1 MAGIFGKIFVGIYVE
16 IKRSDGRIHQA
27 MVTSLHEDNE
37 SVTVEWIENGDTKG
51 KEIDLESIFA
61 LNPDVVPDEEIPQ
74 SPEAPLPPSSITKAS
89 KVPKTRRITA
99 IPKPENAPRENR
111 AAAVG
116 TTRARP
122 SQHSQASAK
131 DASAAKIMSDI
142 NMSKALLLCDLSFP
156 ARRKSNCVKEVEKL
170 QEQREKRRLQQ
181 QELREKRAQE
191 VDVNLPNYEIMCM
204 IRDFRASLDY
214 RPLTSNDA
222 IEEHRICVCVRARPL
237 NKKELSVKDLDVITI
252 PSKDVVMVHEPKQK
266 VDLTR
271 FLENQTFRF
280 DYAFDKSSTN
290 EMVYRFTAQPLVETI
305 FERGMATCFA
315 YGQTGSGKTH
325 TMGGDFS
332 GKNQDCSKGIYA
344 LSARDVFLM
353 LKKPVYKKLDLQ
365 VFATFFEIYSGKV
378 FDLLNRKAKL
388 RVLEDGKQQVQV
400 VGLQEREVKC
410 TEDVLKLIEMGNS
423 CRTSGQTSANAH
435 SSRSHAVFQII
446 LRRRGKMHGKFSLI
460 DLAGNERG
468 ADTSS
473 ADRQTRLEGAEI
485 NKSLLALKE
494 CIRALGRNKPHTPFR
509 ASKLTQVLRDSFIG
523 ENSRTCMIA
532 TISPGMASCENTLNT
547 LRYANRVKEF
557 GISPS
562 DIPFSQGGGGGGRSE
577 LSPTY
582 EYDRKTLSLTLKMKQ
597 LVVDPAAALDCHQEG
612 HITQLEVLEA
622 QWGVGS
628 SPQRDDLKL
637 LCEQNE
643 EEVSP
648 QLFTFHEVVSQ
659 LVEMEEQVLEDHRA
673 VFQESIRWLEDE
685 KVLLEMTEEVD
696 YDVESYATQLEQILD
711 QKIDILTE
719 LRDKVKS
726 FRCALQEE
734 EQASKQITPKRPRAL

>member
-1 MAGIFGKIFVGIYVE
+1 
-16 IKRSDGRIHQA
+16 
-27 MVTSLHEDNE
+27 MVTSLNEDNE

-61 LNPDVVPDEEIPQ
+61 LNPDVAPEEEVVQ
-74 SPEAPLPPSSITKAS
+74 SPETPPASSIS
-89 KVPKTRRITA
+89 
-99 IPKPENAPRENR
+99 
-111 AAAVG
+111 
-116 TTRARP
+116 
-122 SQHSQASAK
+122 
-131 DASAAKIMSDI
+131 SAAKQIKPPKNRRTI
-142 NMSKALLLCDLSFP
+142 AFLVFHT
-156 ARRKSNCVKEVEKL
+156 RRKSNCVKEVEKL
-170 QEQREKRRLQQ
+170 QEKRERRRLQQ
-181 QELREKRAQE
+181 QELREKKAQE
-191 VDVNLPNYEIMCM
+191 VDVTVPNYEIMCM

-214 RPLTSNDA
+214 RPLTTID
-222 IEEHRICVCVRARPL
+222 EEHRICVCVRARPL
-237 NKKELSVKDLDVITI
+237 NKKELTMKDLDVITI

-271 FLENQTFRF
+271 YLENQTFRF
-280 DYAFDKSSTN
+280 DYAFDDSTDN
-290 EMVYRFTAQPLVETI
+290 DMVYRFTARPLVETI

-344 LSARDVFLM
+344 LAARDVFLM
-353 LKKPVYKKLDLQ
+353 LKKPNYKKLDLN

-400 VGLQEREVKC
+400 VGLQERDVKC
-410 TEDVLKLIEMGNS
+410 TEDVLKLIEVGNS

-547 LRYANRVKEF
+547 LRYANRVKELTVDP
-557 GISPS
+557 GVMMEGR
-562 DIPFSQGGGGGGRSE
+562 GGGGGHS
-577 LSPTY
+577 
-582 EYDRKTLSLTLKMKQ
+582 
-597 LVVDPAAALDCHQEG
+597 V
-612 HITQLEVLEA
+612 TQLEVLEA

-648 QLFTFHEVVSQ
+648 QLFTFHEAVSQ

-696 YDVESYATQLEQILD
+696 YDVDSYATQLEQILD

-719 LRDKVKS
+719 LRDKVKG
-726 FRCALQEE
+726 FRSTLQEE
-734 EQASKQITPKRPRAL
+734 EQASKQINPKRPRAL

>member
-1 MAGIFGKIFVGIYVE
+1 
-16 IKRSDGRIHQA
+16 

-51 KEIDLESIFA
+51 KEIDLESVFA
-61 LNPDVVPDEEIPQ
+61 LNPDVAPDEEIPQ
-74 SPEAPLPPSSITKAS
+74 SPEAPLPPSSVS
-89 KVPKTRRITA
+89 KTSKLPKTRRITA
-99 IPKPENAPRENR
+99 IPKSENAPRENR

-122 SQHSQASAK
+122 SQHSQPADPPPPAI
-131 DASAAKIMSDI
+131 APQT
-142 NMSKALLLCDLSFP
+142 ALSQSLLQQQN

-170 QEQREKRRLQQ
+170 QEKREKRRLQQ

-214 RPLTSNDA
+214 RPLTSNDL

-271 FLENQTFRF
+271 YLENQTFRF
-280 DYAFDKSSTN
+280 DYAFDENSTN

-353 LKKPVYKKLDLQ
+353 LKKPNYKKLDLQ
-365 VFATFFEIYSGKV
+365 IFATFFEIYSGKV

-410 TEDVLKLIEMGNS
+410 TEDVLKLIEVGNS

-562 DIPFSQGGGGGGRSE
+562 DIPFSQSGGGGGRSE

-582 EYDRKTLSLTLKMKQ
+582 EVKELT
-597 LVVDPAAALDCHQEG
+597 VDPAAAMDSRQGG
-612 HITQLEVLEA
+612 HVTQLEVLEA

-648 QLFTFHEVVSQ
+648 QLFTFHEAVSQ

-696 YDVESYATQLEQILD
+696 YDVESFATQLEQILD

-726 FRCALQEE
+726 FRSALQEE
-734 EQASKQITPKRPRAL
+734 EQASQQITPKRPRAL

>member
-1 MAGIFGKIFVGIYVE
+1 MASCFGKIVVGTYVE

-27 MVTSLHEDNE
+27 MVTSLNEDNE

-61 LNPDVVPDEEIPQ
+61 LNPDVAPDEEIAQ
-74 SPEAPLPPSSITKAS
+74 SPETPPPPTPTSVKVNKIAKNRRTIAPIKNDTPSRDNR
-89 KVPKTRRITA
+89 V
-99 IPKPENAPRENR
+99 IP
-111 AAAVG
+111 
-116 TTRARP
+116 TRARP
-122 SQHSQASAK
+122 TPPPQPEPVPPPPPLQPTQLTQAQTAQQLQ
-131 DASAAKIMSDI
+131 
-142 NMSKALLLCDLSFP
+142 N

-170 QEQREKRRLQQ
+170 QEKRERRRLQQ

-191 VDVNLPNYEIMCM
+191 VDTTIPNYEIMYM

-214 RPLTSNDA
+214 RPLTTADL
-222 IEEHRICVCVRARPL
+222 IEEHRICVCVRKRPL
-237 NKKELSVKDLDVITI
+237 NKKELAMKDLDVITI

-271 FLENQTFRF
+271 YLENQTFRF
-280 DYAFDKSSTN
+280 DYAFDDSTTN
-290 EMVYRFTAQPLVETI
+290 EMVYRFTARPLVETI

-344 LSARDVFLM
+344 LAARDVFLM
-353 LKKPVYKKLDLQ
+353 LKKPNYKKLDLQ
-365 VFATFFEIYSGKV
+365 VYATFFEIYSGKV
-378 FDLLNRKAKL
+378 FDLLNRKTKL

-400 VGLQEREVKC
+400 VGLQEKDVKC
-410 TEDVLKLIEMGNS
+410 TEEVLKLIEVGNS

-446 LRRRGKMHGKFSLI
+446 LRRKGKMHGKFSLI

-532 TISPGMASCENTLNT
+532 TISPGMTSCENTLNT

-562 DIPFSQGGGGGGRSE
+562 DIPFSQGGQGSRSE
-577 LSPTY
+577 LSPTNTF
-582 EYDRKTLSLTLKMKQ
+582 EYDDFAATSPSRVKELT
-597 LVVDPAAALDCHQEG
+597 VDPNQMIDVGRPNIHAMN
-612 HITQLEVLEA
+612 QLELLDED
-622 QWGVGS
+622 WLS
-628 SPQRDDLKL
+628 ISPQRDDLKL

-648 QLFTFHEVVSQ
+648 QLFTFHEAVSQ
-659 LVEMEEQVLEDHRA
+659 LVEMEDQVLEDHRA

-726 FRCALQEE
+726 FRSTLQEE
-734 EQASKQITPKRPRAL
+734 EQASKQINPKRPRAL

>member
-1 MAGIFGKIFVGIYVE
+1 IVIINIHKIQELYI
-16 IKRSDGRIHQA
+16 GRIHQA
-27 MVTSLHEDNE
+27 MVTSLNEDNE

-61 LNPDVVPDEEIPQ
+61 LNPDVAPEEETAP
-74 SPEAPLPPSSITKAS
+74 SPETPPPPTPTSV
-89 KVPKTRRITA
+89 KVNK
-99 IPKPENAPRENR
+99 IPKVSP
-111 AAAVG
+111 V
-116 TTRARP
+116 
-122 SQHSQASAK
+122 
-131 DASAAKIMSDI
+131 
-142 NMSKALLLCDLSFP
+142 LVVFSFVTAFP
-156 ARRKSNCVKEVEKL
+156 VPFACVFCSSVAARRKSNCVKEVEKL
-170 QEQREKRRLQQ
+170 QEKRERRRIQQ
-181 QELREKRAQE
+181 QELREKKAQE
-191 VDVNLPNYEIMCM
+191 VDTTVPNYEILYM

-214 RPLTSNDA
+214 RPLSTADL
-222 IEEHRICVCVRARPL
+222 IEEHRICVCVRKRPL
-237 NKKELSVKDLDVITI
+237 NKKELTIRDLDVITI

-271 FLENQTFRF
+271 YLENQTFRF
-280 DYAFDKSSTN
+280 DYAFDDSTTN
-290 EMVYRFTAQPLVETI
+290 EMVYRFTARPLVETI

-344 LSARDVFLM
+344 LAARDVFVM
-353 LKKPVYKKLDLQ
+353 LKKPCYRKLDLQ
-365 VFATFFEIYSGKV
+365 VYATFFEIYSGKV
-378 FDLLNRKAKL
+378 FDLLNGKAKL

-400 VGLQEREVKC
+400 VGLHERDVKC
-410 TEDVLKLIEMGNS
+410 TEDVLKLIEVGNS

-446 LRRRGKMHGKFSLI
+446 LRRKGKMHGKFSLI

-532 TISPGMASCENTLNT
+532 TISPGMTSCENTLNT
-547 LRYANRVKEF
+547 LRYANRVKE
-557 GISPS
+557 
-562 DIPFSQGGGGGGRSE
+562 
-577 LSPTY
+577 
-582 EYDRKTLSLTLKMKQ
+582 LTVDPNQ
-597 LVVDPAAALDCHQEG
+597 VIEGVRPNTHVVDQLDDDWDH
-612 HITQLEVLEA
+612 L
-622 QWGVGS
+622 GS

-637 LCEQNE
+637 LCEQNL

-648 QLFTFHEVVSQ
+648 QLLTFHEAVSQ
-659 LVEMEEQVLEDHRA
+659 MVEMEEQVLEDHRA

-696 YDVESYATQLEQILD
+696 YDVDSYATQLEQILD

-726 FRCALQEE
+726 FRSSLQEE
-734 EQASKQITPKRPRAL
+734 EQASKQINPKRPRALL

>member
-1 MAGIFGKIFVGIYVE
+1 EMAGIFGKIFVGIYVE

-51 KEIDLESIFA
+51 KEIDLESIFT

-74 SPEAPLPPSSITKAS
+74 SPEAPLPPSSINKTS
-89 KVPKTRRITA
+89 KVPKVCSSLNNGLLSSR
-99 IPKPENAPRENR
+99 NVLLN
-111 AAAVG
+111 
-116 TTRARP
+116 
-122 SQHSQASAK
+122 
-131 DASAAKIMSDI
+131 KIIKVNKMKFI
-142 NMSKALLLCDLSFP
+142 DLSFP

-353 LKKPVYKKLDLQ
+353 WKKPVYKKLDLQ

-547 LRYANRVKEF
+547 LRYANR
-557 GISPS
+557 
-562 DIPFSQGGGGGGRSE
+562 
-577 LSPTY
+577 
-582 EYDRKTLSLTLKMKQ
+582 MKQ
-597 LVVDPAAALDCHQEG
+597 LTVDPAAALDCHQEG
-612 HITQLEVLEA
+612 RITQLEVLEA